1 MALAASA
8 RAAFVATAFR
18 IAPAP
23 GKLAPKG
30 VGMSGQGWS
39 RRGLAAAL
47 APAMLGA
54 CATPAARKLISINL
68 TDTGPVT
75 PPAAPDGTALLET
88 AFDKAKRMTVPVF
101 LNGRGPYG
109 FVVDTGANRTV
120 VSVETAAACELPS
133 AGQAEV
139 HGIAG
144 AESANLAR
152 VRKLAV
158 GSVTSQDLTLP
169 VLSRDRLGA
178 DGLLGVDVLYGRR
191 MSLQFAENRFE
202 ISTSGQGVEVGQGRN
217 SRIPAY
223 DAPIPVSAAY
233 RNGQLVILD
242 AQVGEVRVAAFIDS
256 GAQVTVGNRTLRDAV
271 VHTHPEFGVR
281 LAPVPLI
288 SATGQ
293 TAEGEFAPLPVLR
306 LGGMQIYEVLGVF
319 ADLHI
324 FDLWKLN
331 DRPAILIGIDVL
343 RHFHEVAL
351 DFGRKVVVFTP
362 ALPGERAPKPAIEG
376 RL

>member
-1 MALAASA
+1 
-8 RAAFVATAFR
+8 
-18 IAPAP
+18 
-23 GKLAPKG
+23 
-30 VGMSGQGWS
+30 MSGQGWS

-47 APAMLGA
+47 APALLGA

-75 PPAAPDGTALLET
+75 PPAPPDGTAQLET
-88 AFDKAKRMTVPVF
+88 AFDQARRMTVPAF
-101 LNGRGPYG
+101 LNGRGPFG

-120 VSVETAAACELPS
+120 VSIEAAAACGLPP
-133 AGQAEV
+133 AGQVVV

-144 AESANLAR
+144 AEPANLVE
-152 VRKLAV
+152 VRKLSVGAV
-158 GSVTSQDLTLP
+158 SSLGMTLP
-169 VLSRDRLGA
+169 ALPRDRLGA
-178 DGLLGVDVLYGRR
+178 DGLLGVDILRGRR

-202 ISTSGQGVEVGQGRN
+202 IAASGQGVEVGQARN

-223 DAPIPVSAAY
+223 NAPIPVSAAY

-242 AQVGEVRVAAFIDS
+242 AQVGDVRVSAFIDS
-256 GAQVTVGNRTLRDAV
+256 GAQVTVGNRVLRDAV
-271 VHTHPEFGVR
+271 VHTHPDFGVH

-293 TAEGEFAPLPVLR
+293 TAVGEFAPLPTLR
-306 LGGMQIYEVLGVF
+306 LGGMQINQVIGVF

-331 DRPAILIGIDVL
+331 DRPAILIGVDVL

-362 ALPGERAPKPAIEG
+362 ALPGERAPKPDDPRAA
-376 RL
+376 L

>member
-1 MALAASA
+1 
-8 RAAFVATAFR
+8 
-18 IAPAP
+18 
-23 GKLAPKG
+23 
-30 VGMSGQGWS
+30 MSGQGWS

-47 APAMLGA
+47 TPALLSA
-54 CATPAARKLISINL
+54 CAAPTAQRRLISINL
-68 TDTGPVT
+68 TDTGPVA
-75 PPAAPDGTALLET
+75 PPAPPEGAAQLET
-88 AFDKAKRMTVPVF
+88 AFDQAKRMTVPVF
-101 LNGRGPYG
+101 LNGQGPYG

-120 VSVETAAACELPS
+120 VSIEAAAACGLPG

-144 AESANLAR
+144 AEAANLVA
-152 VRKLAV
+152 VRRLSV
-158 GSVTSQDLTLP
+158 GSVVSAGLTLP
-169 VLSRDRLGA
+169 VLPRDRLGA
-178 DGLLGVDVLYGRR
+178 DGLLGVDILKGRR
-191 MSLQFAENRFE
+191 MSLEFAANRFE
-202 ISTSGQGVEVGQGRN
+202 ITNSGAGVEVGSGSN

-242 AQVGEVRVAAFIDS
+242 AQVADVRVSAFIDS
-256 GAQVTVGNRTLRDAV
+256 GAQVTVGNRVLRDAV

-293 TAEGEFAPLPVLR
+293 TATGEFAPLPVLR
-306 LGGMQIYEVLGVF
+306 LGGMQIYQVMGVF

-343 RHFHEVAL
+343 RHFSDVTL

-362 ALPGERAPKPAIEG
+362 TPPGERPPRSASS